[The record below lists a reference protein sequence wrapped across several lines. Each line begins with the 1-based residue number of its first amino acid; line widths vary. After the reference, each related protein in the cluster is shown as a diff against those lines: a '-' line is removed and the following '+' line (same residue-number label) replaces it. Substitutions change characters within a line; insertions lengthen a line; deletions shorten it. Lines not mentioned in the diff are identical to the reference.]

1 MSASRRVA
9 LFACLLALSL
19 ALYVVERWLPP
30 PPVPG
35 AHLGLAN
42 GVMLLVLW
50 QWGTRAAAGFGACRV
65 LAAALLSGRLGGPG
79 FWMSVAGAAASLAV
93 MGLARAWARR
103 GSDRLVL
110 LSVVGGVAHN
120 LGQLTAFRVLVHAGG
135 VGWLMTALVPLGALA
150 GLLVGV
156 AARRL
161 LPGFERVVGA
171 ASRSVASALEGS
183 APRRRAWAGSEA
195 MGLGAAVMLLLAMAA
210 SAGGG
215 RLVWAAFG
223 GVPVQG
229 RPAVLVE
236 VAGRPPLVW
245 PLDEDRVERLEAG
258 GVEMVLEVRDGRVRV
273 ERSTCPER
281 WCVRTGWI
289 DRPGQSVVCVPART
303 VVTVVADGSA
313 PPGAW
318 SPGGIDAVS
327 R

>member
-19 ALYVVERWLPP
+19 ALYLIERWLPP

-65 LAAALLSGRLGGPG
+65 VAAALVSGRLGGPG
-79 FWMSVAGAAASLAV
+79 FWMSMAGAAASLAV
-93 MGLARAWARR
+93 MGLARPWARR
-103 GSDRLVL
+103 GPGRLVL
-110 LSVVGGVAHN
+110 LSVLGGVAHN

-150 GLLVGV
+150 GLLVGLG
-156 AARRL
+156 ARRL
-161 LPGFERVVGA
+161 LSVFERVAGA
-171 ASRSVASALEGS
+171 PFRRVAPPREGP
-183 APRRRAWAGSEA
+183 APRRGGWAGPESL
-195 MGLGAAVMLLLAMAA
+195 GLAAAAMLLLVMAA
-210 SAGGG
+210 SAGGD
-215 RLVWAAFG
+215 RLATAAWG
-223 GVPVQG
+223 GGPAEG

-236 VAGRPPLVW
+236 VTGRPPLVW
-245 PLDEDRVERLEAG
+245 PLDVDRVERLQAG
-258 GVEMVLEVRDGRVRV
+258 GVSMVLEVRDGRVRV
-273 ERSTCPER
+273 QRSDCPER

-289 DRPGQSVVCVPART
+289 DRPGQSIVCVPARV
-303 VVTVVADGSA
+303 VVTVVGDASA
-313 PPGAW
+313 SPETW
-318 SPGGIDAVS
+318 SPGDADAVS